1 MVRTALIR
9 LRIPSSPYACASTP
23 EPGERKRVLEFPAPR
38 PQIVFV
44 RVRGNVILQ
53 YSAATFIIVTA
64 ISIALGITLTKRIA
78 DYQISSHVRLYQ
90 EVARLT
96 LKDDPEAYALF
107 AAENPGSVTPH
118 LTSLFSEL
126 LSLGNIFRVKIWGRD
141 GEILWS
147 DQAELIGQRFP
158 ENDGFQEA
166 LTGVVASENALL
178 EKAENID
185 EKNRGVT
192 LEIYTPVFRGS
203 DVVGVVELYEADHD
217 LFAQIERNTLITWG
231 LVVVAGAL
239 LWLLLFFI
247 FLRAYRA
254 QIRTHVE
261 LVQTQDVTIFALAYQ
276 AELRDRQTGKHLERT
291 AIYVRMLGEELA
303 KLPQYRAYLTPAY
316 LADLVK
322 SAPLHDIGKV
332 GISDSILLK
341 PARLTPEERAEI
353 NRHCEFGARVLQIAE
368 KKLPFQSFLTIAI
381 QLTLFHHEKWDGTG
395 YPHGLR
401 GDAIP
406 LSGRIMALADNYDA
420 LRTERPYKKAF
431 PHEETRS
438 IIESLRAT
446 HFDPVLVDAFVRREQ
461 EFRRI
466 SEELSD

>member
-1 MVRTALIR
+1 VHI
-9 LRIPSSPYACASTP
+9 
-23 EPGERKRVLEFPAPR
+23 
-38 PQIVFV
+38 
-44 RVRGNVILQ
+44 RGNVILQ
-53 YSAATFIIVTA
+53 YSAATFVIVTA
-64 ISIALGITLTKRIA
+64 ISIALGITLTKRIV

-90 EVARLT
+90 EVARIT
-96 LKDDPEAYALF
+96 LKDDTEAYALF
-107 AAENPGSVTPH
+107 AMEAPGSVTPH
-118 LTSLFSEL
+118 LSGLFSEM
-126 LSLGNIFRVKIWGRD
+126 LSLGNVFRVKIWGRD
-141 GEILWS
+141 GKILWS
-147 DQAELIGQRFP
+147 DQTELIGQKFP
-158 ENDGFQEA
+158 DNDGFQKA
-166 LTGVVASENALL
+166 MTGVVASKNALL

-231 LVVVAGAL
+231 LVAGAL
-239 LWLLLFFI
+239 LWLLLFII
-247 FLRAYRA
+247 FLRAYRV
-254 QIRTHVE
+254 QIRTHNE
-261 LVQTQDVTIFALAYQ
+261 LVETQDVTIFALAYQ

-303 KLPQYRAYLTPAY
+303 KLPRYRTYLTPAY

-322 SAPLHDIGKV
+322 SAPLHDIEKV
-332 GISDSILLK
+332 GIADSILLK
-341 PARLTPEERAEI
+341 PAKLTPEERAEI
-353 NRHCEFGARVLQIAE
+353 NKHCEFGARVLQIAE

-395 YPHGLR
+395 YPHGLS

-438 IIESLRAT
+438 IIEGLRGT
-446 HFDPVLVDAFVRREQ
+446 HFDPALVDAFVRREP
-461 EFRRI
+461 EFRRV
-466 SEELSD
+466 SEELAD

>member
-1 MVRTALIR
+1 
-9 LRIPSSPYACASTP
+9 
-23 EPGERKRVLEFPAPR
+23 
-38 PQIVFV
+38 V

-53 YSAATFIIVTA
+53 YSAATFVIVTV
-64 ISIALGITLTKRIA
+64 ISIALGIILTKRLA

-96 LKDDPEAYALF
+96 LKDDTEAYALF
-107 AAENPGSVTPH
+107 ATEDPGSVTPH
-118 LTSLFSEL
+118 LSGLFSEL

-141 GEILWS
+141 GKILWS
-147 DQAELIGQRFP
+147 DQAELIGQKFP
-158 ENDGFQEA
+158 DNDGFQEA
-166 LTGVVASENALL
+166 MAGVVASENAIL

-192 LEIYTPVFRGS
+192 LEIYSPVFRGS
-203 DVVGVVELYEADHD
+203 TVVGVVELYEADHD

-231 LVVVAGAL
+231 LVVVAGAI
-239 LWLLLFFI
+239 LWLLLFII

-254 QIRTHVE
+254 QVRTHNE
-261 LVQTQDVTIFALAYQ
+261 LVETQDVTIFALAYQ

-291 AIYVRMLGEELA
+291 AIYVRILGEELA
-303 KLPQYRAYLTPAY
+303 ALPQYRAYLTPAY
-316 LADLVK
+316 LTDLVK

-332 GISDSILLK
+332 GIADSILLK
-341 PARLTPEERAEI
+341 PAQLTPQERVEI
-353 NRHCEFGARVLQIAE
+353 NKHCEFGARVLQIAE

-431 PHEETRS
+431 PHEDTRG
-438 IIESLRAT
+438 IIEGLRGT
-446 HFDPVLVDAFVRREQ
+446 HFDPALVDAFMRREQ
-461 EFRRI
+461 DFRRI
-466 SEELSD
+466 SEELAD